1 MTADKVW
8 FCGDQFIPDMQG
20 SAAVGITPVWY
31 KGNLRYDSECRLR
44 EGIEIYHWSELID
57 LIKSIG

>member
-1 MTADKVW
+1 MW